1 MATIKAGTYQFNEE
15 LSNYPDIGAGT
26 YTYNLPVSGEGYQ
39 EGFGS
44 YSFVGSAIEINMNSG
59 SNNHNFATLSVKVE
73 STNPDYSP
81 FVQYPYI
88 YQVFSYDEWRVPT
101 PVVFTVLEDTDVAE
115 EFYTWFT
122 ANTVSLDNAP
132 AATITHN
139 GSTIAEL
146 FPGQTATLKCKGMK
160 MEDDVV
166 VEVAEVIGGGG
177 SDGGDA
183 NIVPLTVAE
192 NGTFDKNGPV
202 IVTETFTGGTPDI
215 VLNFWGTQLPYF
227 KAKKLVATDA
237 IFGAFATGQISFT
250 ADGAVYPI
258 AETDVMID
266 TDGNYASFN
275 MSGAPV
281 IVWLINP
288 TSDFSEE
295 AGFEPNSVYILDVWS
310 AGMLGEGAAASLTS
324 LGIPDKPI
332 DGYMPVEVAIPF
344 ERLEITPTYYSKTYS
359 GYYKEVFVNNIP
371 TRYLTITP
379 SSEEQ
384 TFSYQQDLNGTYLS
398 ESEYRWFNFVRVE
411 AADLTKM
418 RVLCDIE
425 MEKLPKTE
433 YVLGESLDTT
443 GGVIL
448 GHYTDGSVFRWNLTN
463 HAVYGFG
470 SITAAGTY
478 KLIVQATEGGIT
490 CRTSYQITMAG
501 NGEGG
506 DNPPINLQEKTVTQN
521 GTVTPDSGYDGL
533 SSVTVSIPE
542 FDGTVV
548 IA

>member
-1 MATIKAGTYQFNEE
+1 MAAEIKY
-15 LSNYPDIGAGT
+15 
-26 YTYNLPVSGEGYQ
+26 
-39 EGFGS
+39 
-44 YSFVGSAIEINMNSG
+44 
-59 SNNHNFATLSVKVE
+59 
-73 STNPDYSP
+73 
-81 FVQYPYI
+81 
-88 YQVFSYDEWRVPT
+88 
-101 PVVFTVLEDTDVAE
+101 
-115 EFYTWFT
+115 
-122 ANTVSLDNAP
+122 
-132 AATITHN
+132 N
-139 GSTIAEL
+139 GSVISSPGA
-146 FPGQTATLKCKGMK
+146 GQTATLKCAGMK
-160 MEDDVV
+160 MESDVV
-166 VEVAEVIGGGG
+166 VEVAEQTGGGV
-177 SDGGDA
+177 DA
-183 NIVPLTVAE
+183 VLAPLTVTE
-192 NGTFDKNGPV
+192 NGTFDENGPV
-202 IVTETFTGGTPDI
+202 IVTETFTGGTPDL

-295 AGFEPNSVYILDVWS
+295 ACFEPNSVYILDVWS
-310 AGMLGEGAAASLTS
+310 AGMLGEGATASLTS
-324 LGIPDKPI
+324 LGVPDKPI

-344 ERLEITPTYYSKTYS
+344 ENLEITPKNYSKTYS
-359 GYYKEVFVNNIP
+359 GYYKNVFVNHIP
-371 TRYLTITP
+371 DRDLTITP
-379 SSEEQ
+379 SAEEQ
-384 TFSYQQDLNGTYLS
+384 TFSYQKDVNGTYLN
-398 ESEYRWFNFVRVE
+398 ESEYRWFAFVRVE

-425 MEKLPKTE
+425 LEKLPKTE

-521 GTVTPDSGYDGL
+521 GVVTPDDGYNGL
-533 SSVTVSIPE
+533 SKVTVSVNPQLQAKAVHAPGHVTADIGFYGLSHVDVIIPE

-548 IA
+548 IE